1 MTRMSKAALLALAV
15 GLITVVIA
23 APAQAKRFA
32 VTGQQT
38 TVTPSAQ
45 LIQFLTNHGITAT
58 PVGAATASGGSVMF
72 PIARGHVTTPSLRGV
87 LIHRGGLKFAKGS
100 RSITLSH
107 LVISRT
113 KRHAILSVLA
123 GKRTLKLARIANPT
137 ITTSGKSGTLT
148 GELTLTHAGARA
160 INHFLH
166 KHVAA
171 AGFDLGKVAST
182 ITVA

>member
-1 MTRMSKAALLALAV
+1 M
-15 GLITVVIA
+15 
-23 APAQAKRFA
+23 
-32 VTGQQT
+32 
-38 TVTPSAQ
+38 
-45 LIQFLTNHGITAT
+45 
-58 PVGAATASGGSVMF
+58 
-72 PIARGHVTTPSLRGV
+72 
-87 LIHRGGLKFAKGS
+87 
-100 RSITLSH
+100 
-107 LVISRT
+107 
-113 KRHAILSVLA
+113 LA